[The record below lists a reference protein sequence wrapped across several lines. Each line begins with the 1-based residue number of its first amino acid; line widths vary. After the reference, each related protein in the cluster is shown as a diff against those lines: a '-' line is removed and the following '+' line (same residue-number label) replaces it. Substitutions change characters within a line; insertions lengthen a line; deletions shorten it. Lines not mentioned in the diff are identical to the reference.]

1 MLRIF
6 AAAIFC
12 VLWLLGPATADELAD
27 RTKAA
32 EDLAGAG
39 KFLDAM
45 DALDDAATL
54 VWDRAPLTFRK
65 ALWVA
70 ETPAGFG
77 AYNPRETN
85 EYAAGDEMI
94 AYVEPVGF
102 GWRKSGD
109 MWQTDLA
116 ADVSIKDKD
125 GKEIFS
131 QKDFQKL
138 ALSSRVR
145 NHEFMT
151 RFTFTLTGLPAGTY
165 TLETTLRD
173 AISSKSGSFALPF
186 AIKGAQ

>member
-1 MLRIF
+1 MLRILAGVLVVALSVGS
-6 AAAIFC
+6 AA
-12 VLWLLGPATADELAD
+12 ADELSD
-27 RTKAA
+27 KTKAA
-32 EDLAGAG
+32 EDLAAAG
-39 KFLDAM
+39 KFLEAM

-54 VWDRAPLTFRK
+54 IWDRAPLTFRR

-70 ETPAGFG
+70 EPPAGFG
-77 AYNPRETN
+77 AYNPRETDA
-85 EYAAGDEMI
+85 YAAGDEMI

-109 MWQTDLA
+109 TWQTDLA

-125 GKEIFS
+125 GKEIFA

-145 NHEFMT
+145 NREFMT
-151 RFTFTLTGLPAGTY
+151 RFTFTLTGLPAGDY

-173 AISSKSGSFALPF
+173 AVSSKSGSFTLPF
-186 AIKGAQ
+186 VIK

>member
-6 AAAIFC
+6 ATLLSLLC
-12 VLWLLGPATADELAD
+12 LLGPVAADELAD

-39 KFLDAM
+39 KFLEAM

-70 ETPAGFG
+70 EPPGGFG
-77 AYNPRETN
+77 AYNPRESN

-109 MWQTDLA
+109 MWQTNLA
-116 ADVSIKDKD
+116 ADVSK
-125 GKEIFS
+125 
-131 QKDFQKL
+131 
-138 ALSSRVR
+138 
-145 NHEFMT
+145 
-151 RFTFTLTGLPAGTY
+151 
-165 TLETTLRD
+165 
-173 AISSKSGSFALPF
+173 
-186 AIKGAQ
+186 

>member
-1 MLRIF
+1 MLRKV
-6 AAAIFC
+6 AG
-12 VLWLLGPATADELAD
+12 VLVSALLLLGPAVADELAD

-39 KFLDAM
+39 KFLEAM

-70 ETPAGFG
+70 ESPSGFG

-85 EYAAGDEMI
+85 QYAAGDEMI

-125 GKEIFS
+125 GKEIYS

-151 RFTFTLTGLPAGTY
+151 RFTFTLTGLPAGNY
-165 TLETTLRD
+165 TLATTLRD
-173 AISSKSGSFALPF
+173 AISSKSGSFELPF
-186 AIKGAQ
+186 VIK